1 LINVLQLFL
10 LPEGLGYYTLASFV
24 ILLMILLYTFK
35 GGVKSIVWTDMLQT
49 TFMLLAV
56 VTCIW
61 FIKDALHLSFGGL
74 IGSLKEKGYT
84 QIFMTDWLKG
94 NYFLKQIVG
103 GMFITISMTGLDQ
116 EMMQKNISCKNLGEA
131 QKNMIMFSFILMLV
145 NLIFLVLGG
154 VLYLYAT
161 AENIPVPAL
170 TDNLFPIIAMNYLPG
185 FIALVFVIGLI
196 SALFPSADGALTA
209 LTSSICIDILGINEK
224 KELTE
229 KDRTKTRLTV
239 HFIMAVVFLLFVMGF
254 KILNKQAIID
264 LLLKIAGYTYGPLL
278 GLFMFGILTKRS
290 IKDNLSP
297 VVCLVVPVICFV
309 ADVNCSKFIG
319 GFSFG
324 PELLLWNGLLTF
336 GGLWLISSKPEAE
349 LFSAPREG

>member
-1 LINVLQLFL
+1 
-10 LPEGLGYYTLASFV
+10 
-24 ILLMILLYTFK
+24 
-35 GGVKSIVWTDMLQT
+35 
-49 TFMLLAV
+49 
-56 VTCIW
+56 
-61 FIKDALHLSFGGL
+61 
-74 IGSLKEKGYT
+74 
-84 QIFMTDWLKG
+84 MTNWLKG
-94 NYFLKQIVG
+94 NYFIKQVLG

-116 EMMQKNISCKNLGEA
+116 EMMQKNISCRNLGEA
-131 QKNMIMFSFILMLV
+131 QKNVITFSFILMLV

-170 TDNLFPIIAMNYLPG
+170 TDNLFPVIAMHYLPG

-209 LTSSICIDILGINEK
+209 LTSSICIDILGINDK

-229 KDRTKTRLTV
+229 KNRTKTRLTV
-239 HFIMAVVFLLFVMGF
+239 HFIMAFVFLLFVIGF

-290 IKDNLSP
+290 INDKYSP
-297 VVCLVVPVICFV
+297 VVCLAVPVVCFI
-309 ADVNCSKFIG
+309 ADINSSKIVD

-336 GGLWLISSKPEAE
+336 AGLWLISKPHGD
-349 LFSAPREG
+349 FGKSR